1 MNVAIGELAVIA
13 FVFIAGVLPITL
25 LVLAVVDL
33 ARRPEWQWTATEQNQ
48 VLWMFVILLICCI
61 GPVVY
66 LIVVRPRLNAAAAT
80 GPPPGTEPA

>member
-1 MNVAIGELAVIA
+1 MNVGFGELFVVL
-13 FVFIAGVLPITL
+13 FVFLIGVVPIVL

-33 ARRPEWQWTATEQNQ
+33 ARRPEWQWTAAEQNQ

-66 LIVVRPRLNAAAAT
+66 LIVVRPRLNAAAAS
-80 GPPPGTEPA
+80 GPPNE

>member
-1 MNVAIGELAVIA
+1 MNFAITELAAII
-13 FVFIAGVLPITL
+13 FVFVAGVLPITL
-25 LVLAVVDL
+25 LVFAVVDL

-80 GPPPGTEPA
+80 GPPVEGE